1 MGRIKYI
8 TVESYVK
15 QQSLLINNLSIYV
28 HKRGHWGDGWPV
40 IKKNEKTA
48 KQND

>member
-15 QQSLLINNLSIYV
+15 QQSLLINNLSIY
-28 HKRGHWGDGWPV
+28 GWPV
-40 IKKNEKTA
+40 IKKNEKAA